1 MKARL
6 FYYLLVVP
14 VSVLPLPVLWAIG
27 RVFLF
32 IFYNIFGYRK
42 TVVAQNIARSFP
54 DLSPE
59 QRAEIQ
65 RKFYRH
71 LGDMFAEG
79 VKGYTISKKNVLKRF
94 SFTNPEIIED
104 YYKQGRSVLLVGA
117 HYNNWEFLVLSLD
130 LHFSQQG
137 TGVGQKISNK
147 SFGAMM
153 EKTRARFD
161 MEVWTNEN
169 VRQNIEYYQ
178 QAKEPF
184 VCLLLADQSP
194 KDPQKAFWMRF
205 LNQDTPVIFGPEYLA
220 KKYNIPVMYYTVAKV
235 KRGVYRAT
243 LIPITNSP
251 ITEPDGEITYRHAK
265 ILEQEII
272 AKPEFWLWSHRRW
285 KHAKQAKGKQIR
297 A

>member
-14 VSVLPLPVLWAIG
+14 VSVLPLSVLWAFG

-42 TVVAQNIARSFP
+42 DVVAQNIAQSFP
-54 DLSPE
+54 NKTQQE
-59 QRAEIQ
+59 RAEIQ

-71 LGDMFAEG
+71 LADMFAEG
-79 VKGYTISKKNVLKRF
+79 VKGYTISRKHVLERF
-94 SFTNPEIIED
+94 AFTNPEVIEA
-104 YYKQGRSVLLVGA
+104 YYKKGQSVLLVGA
-117 HYNNWEFLVLSLD
+117 HYNNWEFLVLSMD

-137 TGVGQKISNK
+137 TGVGQKISSK

-153 EKTRARFD
+153 EKTRARFG
-161 MEVWTNEN
+161 MVVWTNEN
-169 VRQNIEYYQ
+169 VRKRIEDYQ
-178 QAKEPF
+178 ENNKTF

-194 KDPQKAFWMRF
+194 KDPEKAYWMRF

-220 KKYNIPVMYYTVAKV
+220 KKYNLPVVYYSVAKV

-243 LIPITNSP
+243 LTPITDAP
-251 ITEPDGEITYRHAK
+251 KQEEPGEITYRHAK
-265 ILEQEII
+265 LLEAEII
-272 AKPEFWLWSHRRW
+272 AQPEFWLWSHKRW
-285 KHAKQAKGKQIR
+285 KHADKAVGKEIR
-297 A
+297 Q